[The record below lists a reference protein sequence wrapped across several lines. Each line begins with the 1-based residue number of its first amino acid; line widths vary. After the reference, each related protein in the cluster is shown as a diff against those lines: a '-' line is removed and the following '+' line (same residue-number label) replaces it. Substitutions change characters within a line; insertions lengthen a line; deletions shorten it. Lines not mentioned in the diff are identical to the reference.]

1 MKILK
6 YLFFIVLITCIA
18 GAIYIAVQPSSY
30 SFERTKVIN
39 APKELVFD
47 MVNTYKEWPKF
58 SPWLE
63 QDKNATLTYNTI
75 EKGKNSSYSW
85 NGEVLGEGKMT
96 TLSAFEFDSITQ
108 KIEFFKPF
116 ESNASIK
123 WNFKTLGNKTEV
135 TWKMSGKQDF
145 MTKMYTAFNG
155 SIEENT
161 APDFERGLFK
171 LDSTVTSNMRAYN
184 IKVNGVTKHSGGF
197 YLYNS
202 TATSIDGMK
211 PKMEQM
217 ITNLRAFVTTNNI
230 NTSGN
235 LFIIYHNWDMENNS
249 VLFSCALPTSSKVVT
264 TDATI
269 LTGQLEPFKA
279 LKTTLTGDYGNLKEA
294 WDKSYEYFK
303 QYNLEPKVDGI
314 AIESYLNYP
323 ENTINPANLKT
334 EIFIQL
340 N

>member
-6 YLFFIVLITCIA
+6 YVFFLILITCIA

-30 SFERTKVIN
+30 SFERSKVIE

-47 MVNTYKEWPKF
+47 MVNTYKEWPNF

-63 QDKNATLTYNTI
+63 QDKKATLTYNSI
-75 EKGKNSSYSW
+75 EKGKNSSYTW
-85 NGEVLGEGKMT
+85 NGEILGEGKMT
-96 TLSAFEFDSITQ
+96 TVEAYEFDSITQ
-108 KIEFFKPF
+108 KLEFIKPF
-116 ESNASIK
+116 ESNSTIK
-123 WNFKTLGNKTEV
+123 WDFKTIGNKTEV

-171 LDSTVTSNMRAYN
+171 LDSTITSNMRAYS
-184 IKVNGVTKHSGGF
+184 IKINGVTEHSGGF
-197 YLYNS
+197 YLYN
-202 TATSIDGMK
+202 TIATSINGMK
-211 PKMEQM
+211 PKMQQM
-217 ITNLRAFVTTNNI
+217 LNNLQAFVKTNNI

-235 LFIIYHNWDMENNS
+235 PFIIYHNWDMENNS
-249 VLFSCALPTSSKVVT
+249 VMFSCALPTSSKVIT

-279 LKTTLTGDYGNLKEA
+279 LKTTLNGNYSNLKEA
-294 WDKSYEYFK
+294 WDKSYQYIS
-303 QYNLEPKVDGI
+303 QYNLESKAEGI
-314 AIESYLNYP
+314 AIESYLNSP

-334 EIFIQL
+334 ELFIQL